1 MSTTSDAAVKNPGM
15 VDNEHNMSTSPK
27 NFTKF
32 SNTKWKKFD
41 TITYLDFF
49 TFSFLKHKFTHCI
62 LLQKASDALPFS
74 GNVRNCK

>member
-32 SNTKWKKFD
+32 SNTK
-41 TITYLDFF
+41 
-49 TFSFLKHKFTHCI
+49 
-62 LLQKASDALPFS
+62 
-74 GNVRNCK
+74 